1 MGLVSFELAT
11 VFLGGDNSLSQPG
24 TWKCR
29 GYVSLWKFYAITPH
43 LSYVR
48 KFIMPEGEIAH

>member
-11 VFLGGDNSLSQPG
+11 VFLGGHNSLSQPG

-29 GYVSLWKFYAITPH
+29 GYLRLWEVDESIAI
-43 LSYVR
+43 V
-48 KFIMPEGEIAH
+48 EI